1 MNLEELSKQY
11 RASGTACRVRAEQLR
26 DELYTARLNEQS
38 KHALRVRI
46 LHLEDMA
53 SATLSTANFL
63 ARYYDRTR
71 S

>member
-1 MNLEELSKQY
+1 MNLEELSRQY
-11 RASGTACRVRAEQLR
+11 RDSGAACRVRAEALKR
-26 DELYTARLNEQS
+26 ELHTARLNENG

-46 LHLEDMA
+46 MHLEDMA
-53 SATLSTANFL
+53 TATLSTANFL

>member
-1 MNLEELSKQY
+1 MNLTELSQQY
-11 RASGTACRVRAEQLR
+11 HDSGMACRVRAAQLK
-26 DELYTARLNEQS
+26 DELRTARLNEHG
-38 KHALRVRI
+38 KHELRVRI
-46 LHLEDMA
+46 MHLEDMA